1 MCACPPEPVKDRW
14 GTQYYEDFVV
24 LDSSGL
30 LSCGGSII
38 ADQVLWT
45 GASLFLWDVTRKKYS
60 TRLVEVA
67 VNDAAID
74 TDFLAIA
81 VRDVPA
87 IPGVQP
93 NQTLAMKPPGEI
105 LRLHAEAEDFRE
117 RWIDGEAAGQLSCE
131 HRERFANKM
140 QAQCLK
146 ALPLLHCGNFNG

>member
-1 MCACPPEPVKDRW
+1 MPMKDRW

-30 LSCGGSII
+30 LSYGASII

-117 RWIDGEAAGQLSCE
+117 RWIDGGAAGQLSCE
-131 HRERFANKM
+131 HRERFASKM

-146 ALPLLHCGNFNG
+146 ALPLLHCGNFNV